1 MTETSPS
8 SASPDFTFDP
18 MDQTKTKDWT
28 FLAQLREQCPVSRPN
43 EHMVFTTSFAETQYG
58 FRDAKKLSSVGDMRA
73 PGVTVPLMKYWP
85 RLS

>member
-8 SASPDFTFDP
+8 SASPDFTFDL

-43 EHMVFTTSFAETQYG
+43 EHMVFTASFAETQQG
-58 FRDAKKLSSVGDMRA
+58 LPRRQDASRRSATCARRA
-73 PGVTVPLMKYWP
+73 
-85 RLS
+85 